1 MNGVPDT
8 NELAEAEE
16 EEDILGGLEVL
27 DAACGVG
34 MMVELFSSLVD
45 VLYFQGAYYFFAK
58 V

>member
-16 EEDILGGLEVL
+16 EEDILEGLEVL

-45 VLYFQGAYYFFAK
+45 VLYFQGAY
-58 V
+58 